1 MGKKKLFIKGY
12 FMTTW
17 KEIGRDN
24 ARAANRELRY
34 RSQEIAS
41 QNHSDLLSDLVQEVK
56 DIKLLLSE
64 MIELLRKRL

>member
-1 MGKKKLFIKGY
+1 
-12 FMTTW
+12 MTTW
-17 KEIGRDN
+17 KEIGGDN

-41 QNHSDLLSDLVQEVK
+41 QNQSDLLSDLVQEVK